1 MINALV
7 NYALGNRL
15 LVIVFVIGI
24 SLAGYFSFN
33 KLPVDA
39 FPDATPT
46 MVQIFTTSPGLS
58 PVDVETLISYPIE
71 VSMYGIPALDR
82 VQSTS
87 IFGLSRVT
95 VYFKDGTDVYFAR
108 RLVMERLAEAVRQIP
123 AGMGEPELGPITT
136 GLGRIMMYSL
146 VEEDG
151 ANKYSLEE
159 KRTIQDW
166 IVKPQLRTV
175 PGVTGVLSI
184 GGYVKQY
191 QVNIDARALQARDL
205 TVADVR
211 NAVVASNRNV
221 GASFI
226 NRGGEEYIVRGYG
239 WVSPGDEGLKDL
251 REMLIAEREGTP
263 VYLDDVADVSL
274 GPAIRRGAEISSG
287 EESVGGYI
295 MKLIGTNT
303 SQVLKDAE
311 AKIAAINESLPE
323 GLSIKPYY
331 SQANLVDKAIGTVEK
346 ALLEGIVLVVI
357 FLYLFLG
364 NLRSTLIVVA
374 TLPLSVLVAFI
385 GMRLAGLSANL
396 MSLGGLAIGIG
407 MMVDG
412 AVVMIENIFRHLEER
427 SAENI
432 SIIRLVGEAGREVAR
447 PIVFGIGIIIIVF
460 LPLFTL
466 QGVEGKLFSPMAY
479 AISFALLG
487 ALLLALTVVP
497 VLSSLLFKM
506 GVSHTEP
513 RLVRWLS
520 AGYRPIVATVVR
532 APRLVMGVAVVLF
545 LGSLTLFPFLG
556 SEFVPTLREG
566 TFQIRSTLPPGA
578 SLDSAI
584 SYSRRIQQVLTE
596 FPEIAGSYARVG
608 RAEVGGDPEPVN
620 VVSTMVVLKPLDEW
634 PKGVGYEQLQS
645 QIAETVSKR
654 IPGLANNISQP
665 IQLRTDELLSGVQ
678 AQLVASIFGDDLDEL
693 GRIGKEVAALAKK
706 VPGATDVRAQQM
718 AGKNQ
723 IVIRPD
729 RDALAQYGIRIDDV
743 MNAVEIGIGGQN
755 AGLVFDGVRRFEIFA
770 RLDEAFRGSID
781 AIRNMPMR
789 GSNGEMIPL
798 SRIASVES
806 YVGPKKISRSNASRR
821 LYVQMNVRGRDMGG
835 VVADLQQ
842 RISQEVDMPPGYFVE
857 FGGQFENQQRAMAR
871 LQIVVPITLGLIFL
885 LLFSAFGSLRYA
897 SLIFLNVPFA
907 ITGGV
912 VALFVSGLYL
922 SVPAAVGFIAVFGVA
937 VLNGVVMVSYI
948 NQLRDE
954 GYDVMEAVKL
964 GAERRLRP
972 VLMTA
977 TVAILGLIP
986 LLLADGIGS
995 NVQRPLAVV
1004 VVGGL
1009 ITSTLLTL
1017 VVLPTIYRWFAVER
1031 RDVEL

>member
-7 NYALGNRL
+7 NYALSNRL
-15 LVIVFVIGI
+15 LVIVFVIGV

-58 PVDVETLISYPIE
+58 PVDVETLISYPVE
-71 VSMYGIPALDR
+71 VSMYGIPGLER

-95 VYFKDGTDVYFAR
+95 VYFEDGTGVYFAR

-123 AGMGEPELGPITT
+123 AGMGEPELGPIST

-146 VEEDG
+146 VEDEG
-151 ANKYSLEE
+151 FEFTLEE
-159 KRTIQDW
+159 MRTIQDW
-166 IVKPQLRTV
+166 IIKPQLKTV

-184 GGYVKQY
+184 GGDVKQY

-205 TVADVR
+205 TITDVR
-211 NAVVASNRNV
+211 KAIVASNRNV

-239 WVSPGDEGLKDL
+239 WVSPGEEGLEDL
-251 REMLIAEREGTP
+251 RQTLVAEREGTP
-263 VYLDDVADVSL
+263 VYLDDVADVEL

-295 MKLIGTNT
+295 MKLIDTNT
-303 SQVLKDAE
+303 SQVLRDAE
-311 AKIAAINESLPE
+311 TKIAELNQSLPE

-331 SQANLVDKAIGTVEK
+331 SQATLVEKALGTVEK
-346 ALLEGIVLVVI
+346 ALLEGIALIVI

-385 GMRLAGLSANL
+385 GMRFAGLSANL

-427 SAENI
+427 SEENV
-432 SIIRLVGEAGREVAR
+432 SMIRLVGEAAREVAR

-466 QGVEGKLFSPMAY
+466 EGVEGKLFSPMAY
-479 AISFALLG
+479 AICFALLG
-487 ALLLALTVVP
+487 SLILALTVVP
-497 VLSSLLFKM
+497 VLSSLAFKM
-506 GVSHTEP
+506 GVRHKEP
-513 RLVRWLS
+513 RLVGWLS
-520 AGYRPIVATVVR
+520 AVYRPVLRTVVKTPKR
-532 APRLVMGVAVVLF
+532 VMGVALVVF

-584 SYSRRIQQVLTE
+584 SYSKRIQEVLGD
-596 FPEIAGSYARVG
+596 FPEITGSYARVG

-620 VVSTMVVLKPLDEW
+620 VVATMVILKPLDEW
-634 PKGVGYEQLQS
+634 RDGVSYEDLQS
-645 QIAETVSKR
+645 QIAETVNER

-678 AQLVASIFGDDLDEL
+678 AQLVASIFGDDLEEL
-693 GRIGKEVAALAKK
+693 GRIGKEVAALAME

-718 AGKNQ
+718 AGKKQ
-723 IVIRPD
+723 VVIRPD
-729 RDALAQYGIRIDDV
+729 RDALAQYGIRVDDV
-743 MNAVEIGIGGQN
+743 MNAVETGIGGQG
-755 AGLVFDGVRRFEIFA
+755 AGFVFDGVRRFEIFV
-770 RLDEAFRGSID
+770 RLQEEYRDSID

-789 GSNGEMIPL
+789 GANGEMIPL
-798 SRIASVES
+798 SRIASIET
-806 YVGPKKISRSNASRR
+806 YAGPKKISRSNASRR

-835 VVADLQQ
+835 VVADLKQ
-842 RISQEVDMPPGYFVE
+842 RIAQEVDMPPGYFVE

-885 LLFSAFGSLRYA
+885 LLFSAFSSLRYA

-954 GYDVMEAVKL
+954 GYDVIEAVKL

-995 NVQRPLAVV
+995 NVQRPLATV

-1017 VVLPTIYRWFAVER
+1017 VVLPSIYRWFAAER
-1031 RDVEL
+1031 NDVEV